1 MGASREGRCTYTP
14 PHKHTPTTP
23 PQPPHAQSGPIDV
36 SHLKP
41 SQLSNVGLLVA
52 TLTGVLGTAPAGSE
66 ARELGAINLVVQVVP
81 GDGGVFNRCILNP
94 WEE

>member
-1 MGASREGRCTYTP
+1 
-14 PHKHTPTTP
+14 
-23 PQPPHAQSGPIDV
+23 
-36 SHLKP
+36 
-41 SQLSNVGLLVA
+41 VGLLVA